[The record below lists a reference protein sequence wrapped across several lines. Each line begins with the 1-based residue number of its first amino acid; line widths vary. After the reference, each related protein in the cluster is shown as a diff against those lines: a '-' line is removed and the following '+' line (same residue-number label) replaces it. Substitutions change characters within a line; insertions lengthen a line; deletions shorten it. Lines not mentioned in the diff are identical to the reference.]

1 MIFGEI
7 GSLVNNASSG
17 TLPQDTTGTDY
28 KQEFLQLLMT
38 NLRHQDPTKPFDSS
52 QMIAQ
57 QAEFASLEQMA
68 NLNQNLV
75 TLMAMENV
83 TQSAMLLGKTVTGT
97 TVDGTAVTGIVQGL
111 SFGEDGTPTLSVD
124 MSGTLYEMSAS
135 NISKIE
141 LTP

>member
-7 GSLVNNASSG
+7 GNLINNASSS
-17 TLPQDTTGTDY
+17 TLAQDTTSIDY

-57 QAEFASLEQMA
+57 QAEFASLEQMS

-83 TQSAMLLGKTVTGT
+83 TQSAMLLGKSVTGT
-97 TVDGTAVTGIVQGL
+97 SVDGTPVAGVVTGL
-111 SFGEDGTPTLSVD
+111 TFGDDGTPMLTVD
-124 MSGTLYEMSAS
+124 VSGTPVSMSAAS
-135 NISKIE
+135 VKSIS
-141 LTP
+141 L

>member
-7 GSLVNNASSG
+7 GNLVNNASSS
-17 TLPQDTTGTDY
+17 TLPQDTTSTDY

-57 QAEFASLEQMA
+57 QAEFASLEQMS
-68 NLNQNLV
+68 NLNKNLV

-83 TQSAMLLGKTVTGT
+83 TQSAMLLGKTVTGKDGSG
-97 TVDGTAVTGIVQGL
+97 TVVTGVVEGL
-111 SFGEDGTPTLSVD
+111 SFGEDGTPTLSVNV
-124 MSGTLYEMSAS
+124 SGTLYTMSAS
-135 NISKIE
+135 NISEIK

>member
-1 MIFGEI
+1 
-7 GSLVNNASSG
+7 
-17 TLPQDTTGTDY
+17 
-28 KQEFLQLLMT
+28 
-38 NLRHQDPTKPFDSS
+38 
-52 QMIAQ
+52 
-57 QAEFASLEQMA
+57 
-68 NLNQNLV
+68 
-75 TLMAMENV
+75 MAMENV